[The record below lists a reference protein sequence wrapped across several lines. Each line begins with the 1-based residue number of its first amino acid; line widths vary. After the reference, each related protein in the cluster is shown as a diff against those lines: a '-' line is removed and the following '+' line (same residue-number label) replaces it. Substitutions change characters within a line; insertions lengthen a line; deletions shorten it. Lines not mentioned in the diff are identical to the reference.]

1 MTDSEHLDECWL
13 NPELLDRLLTE
24 QNECTFIWVNQAGQ
38 PFGVIMSYIYRA
50 APHELGAGDSAPGE
64 ISGSFW
70 LTSAEKRVRVA
81 AVRRTGYAAITVS
94 SKGTSL
100 GTGKTASFRGPCVV
114 HDDRAT
120 RNWML
125 PELARALRPDS
136 EEGAQAMLAHLDTPN
151 RVVLQLTPDYRLD
164 FDSRKMWTHAR
175 DAAPPG
181 RL

>member
-13 NPELLDRLLTE
+13 DPELLDHLLTE
-24 QNECTFIWVNQAGQ
+24 QNECTFMWVNQAGQ
-38 PFGVIMSYIYRA
+38 PFGVIMSYIWR
-50 APHELGAGDSAPGE
+50 D
-64 ISGSFW
+64 GSFW

-100 GTGKTASFRGPCVV
+100 GTGKTASFRGPCIV
-114 HDDRAT
+114 HDERAV
-120 RNWML
+120 RDWML

-136 EEGAQAMLAHLDTPN
+136 EEGAAAMLAHLDTPN
-151 RVVLQLTPDYRLD
+151 RVVLQLTPEYRLD